1 MRVLFDTNVLF
12 SALVFPSGL
21 CHKALSTA
29 ILLGDE
35 IVIPDYVKEEL
46 VETIERKFPNKIP
59 DILPFLETIS
69 HVSFSSKTVLP
80 KGMPK
85 LRDEK
90 DQPVLAAAIMT
101 GCDFILTG
109 DRDFLESGIS
119 RPQPIHP
126 KDYLEILLLRF

>member
-1 MRVLFDTNVLF
+1 MSRFR
-12 SALVFPSGL
+12 
-21 CHKALSTA
+21 
-29 ILLGDE
+29 
-35 IVIPDYVKEEL
+35 
-46 VETIERKFPNKIP
+46 RKRF
-59 DILPFLETIS
+59 
-69 HVSFSSKTVLP
+69 LP